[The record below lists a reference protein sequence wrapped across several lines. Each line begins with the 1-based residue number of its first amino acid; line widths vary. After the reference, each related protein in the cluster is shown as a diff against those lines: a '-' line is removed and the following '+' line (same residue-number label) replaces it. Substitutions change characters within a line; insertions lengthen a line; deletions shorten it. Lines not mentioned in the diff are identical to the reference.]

1 VDGKRKKIIFQKD
14 VAKRKKA
21 ITFAL
26 PKRKRGLKNG
36 RLFRG

>member
-1 VDGKRKKIIFQKD
+1 MEKEKNNFQKD

-36 RLFRG
+36 RLIRG